1 MRANHVKSRLKSGQP
16 SVGTWLS
23 LPCAPAARYI
33 AQLGFDWLTVDTEHQ
48 PIGIETATAMFAGI
62 AGAGP
67 APLARVPWNNGQNI
81 KRVLDCGA
89 WGIVVPMVE
98 TRAEAEA
105 AVGAAKYPPAGIRS
119 VGGSLHALNFGT
131 EAANYYAR
139 ANEEVLVVLQIESAR
154 AVENADDLLSV
165 PGIDAIFIGPND
177 LMASMGMTPAME
189 SDDRRFVEALRH
201 IATTARKYGV
211 APGIHVANHEAARRR
226 IEEGFQFIA
235 LASDLRFML
244 AAARDELAR
253 TGFSREDGAAKPAGE
268 VARY

>member
-1 MRANHVKSRLKSGQP
+1 MRANHVKRRLRDGQP

-23 LPCAPAARYI
+23 LPGAPSARYM

-48 PIGIETATAMFAGI
+48 PIGIETATAMFAAI
-62 AGAGP
+62 AGSGP

-98 TRAEAEA
+98 TRAEAEE
-105 AVGAAKYPPAGIRS
+105 AVAAAKYPPVGTRS
-119 VGGSLHALNFGT
+119 VGGSLHALSFGT
-131 EAANYYAR
+131 DAATYYAS
-139 ANEEVLVVLQIESAR
+139 ANDEVLVVLQMESAR
-154 AVENADDLLSV
+154 SVENAEELLGV
-165 PGIDAIFIGPND
+165 PGIDAVFIGPND
-177 LMASMGMTPAME
+177 LMASLGLTPAME
-189 SDDRRFVEALRH
+189 SDDRRFVQALEH
-201 IATTARKYGV
+201 IRVTARKNGV
-211 APGIHVANHEAARRR
+211 APGIHVADHEAARRR

-244 AAARDELAR
+244 AAARDELTR
-253 TGFSREDGAAKPAGE
+253 TGFNRGADGGE

>member
-1 MRANHVKSRLKSGQP
+1 M
-16 SVGTWLS
+16 
-23 LPCAPAARYI
+23 

-48 PIGIETATAMFAGI
+48 PIGIETASAMFAAI

-98 TRAEAEA
+98 TREEAEA
-105 AVGAAKYPPAGIRS
+105 AVAAAKYPPMGVRS
-119 VGGSLHALNFGT
+119 VGGSLHALSFGT
-131 EAANYYAR
+131 DAARYYAS
-139 ANEEVLVVLQIESAR
+139 ANDEVLVVVQMESAR
-154 AVENADDLLSV
+154 SVENAEELLSV
-165 PGIDAIFIGPND
+165 PGIDAVFIGPND

-189 SDDRRFVEALRH
+189 SDEPQFVQALER
-201 IATTARKYGV
+201 IRVTARKHGV
-211 APGIHVANHEAARRR
+211 AAGIHVADHAAARRR
-226 IEEGFQFIA
+226 IAEGFQFIG

-244 AAARDELAR
+244 AAARDELSR
-253 TGFSREDGAAKPAGE
+253 TGFTRGNAGGE